1 MTYAILNIGPNP
13 RPVIDTVEWD
23 GATEWS
29 PGPGRE
35 AIESDTAGIGDIYD
49 GETFTRPNQPD
60 APTAKDVK
68 NAAVTAHREAVFAAG
83 FTPTTGPLAGHTL
96 QVRNEADRINW
107 LTSATSYGAAIAAG
121 AGNVVGATFRTADN
135 ETVQVTYAQGYQV
148 IVQQM
153 AAWGRA
159 IMARSWALKD
169 LIDAAE
175 TDEELAA
182 INIET
187 GWPE

>member
-1 MTYAILNIGPNP
+1 MIRTAIVQNGVVAGITDVDP
-13 RPVIDTVEWD
+13 ES
-23 GATEWS
+23 EWS
-29 PGPGRE
+29 PQ
-35 AIESDTAGIGDIYD
+35 SGDAFPCGADVEVGWTYD
-49 GETFTRPNQPD
+49 GEEFIAPPSPPAPD
-60 APTAKDVK
+60 PKTLK
-68 NAAVTAHREAVFAAG
+68 NAAVTAKREAVFAAG
-83 FTPTTGPLAGHTL
+83 FSPSTGPLAGHTL

-107 LTSATSYGAAIAAG
+107 LTSTTSYGAAIAAG

-135 ETVQVTYAQGYQV
+135 ATVNVTYAQGYQV

-153 AAWGRA
+153 AAWGQA

-169 LIDAAE
+169 QIDAAE

-182 INIET
+182 IDIEA